1 MGTIWLYR
9 LPAHARFS
17 HENDDIDHQVA
28 PLCVQTLFN
37 LKRGVNRIFWRKCR
51 LGGRFGNF
59 ITNSAKS
66 KYFYFFVEP
75 SSAGILLFR
84 KRYKGIHAMTYT
96 RFFSMIVAST
106 LIMYGLMYLNTFQLD
121 HIFFSQTRAWMA
133 IYMGAVMAAVMLA
146 FMWGMYKGEGAKI
159 GILAGS
165 AVVFA
170 ASLYLVRSQDT
181 VDDVSWMKA
190 MIPHHSIAILTSG
203 RANISDPRVRQ
214 LADDI
219 IAAQLKEIDEMKALI
234 VDLEGQ

>member
-1 MGTIWLYR
+1 M
-9 LPAHARFS
+9 
-17 HENDDIDHQVA
+17 
-28 PLCVQTLFN
+28 
-37 LKRGVNRIFWRKCR
+37 
-51 LGGRFGNF
+51 
-59 ITNSAKS
+59 
-66 KYFYFFVEP
+66 YFYFFVEP
-75 SSAGILLFR
+75 SSAGILLDR

-219 IAAQLKEIDEMKALI
+219 IAAQLKEIDEMKVLI

>member
-1 MGTIWLYR
+1 
-9 LPAHARFS
+9 
-17 HENDDIDHQVA
+17 
-28 PLCVQTLFN
+28 
-37 LKRGVNRIFWRKCR
+37 
-51 LGGRFGNF
+51 
-59 ITNSAKS
+59 
-66 KYFYFFVEP
+66 
-75 SSAGILLFR
+75 
-84 KRYKGIHAMTYT
+84 MTYT

-133 IYMGAVMAAVMLA
+133 LYMGAVMAAVMLA
-146 FMWGMYKGEGAKI
+146 FMWGMYEGEGVKKA
-159 GILAGS
+159 ILAGS
-165 AVVFA
+165 ALVFA
-170 ASLYLVRSQDT
+170 TSLYLVRSQDT

-234 VDLEGQ
+234 ADLEATSE